1 MKLQG
6 ETDTEREELFV
17 SIGSNVGYLPPAKIR
32 VNVEDL
38 KNKYLH
44 DDFAKVSVSS
54 TSRDRK
60 RTLFALKVPSL
71 FEPETGKHVKDME
84 HHVVIYEEI
93 IEERKTKGREE
104 SDDERQGKE
113 MDVDGS
119 PSQEKDHP
127 KEHYEQRNKVTTTVS
142 IEDLFKPRSLEAG
155 ISKSEIRKVLL
166 YGNPGTGK
174 TCISKAIAHKW
185 ALGEMLQEFKAV
197 YVVPIRS
204 LNLAKVKGV
213 RGEALEEVIAQM
225 CFKQKGSDA
234 EFEELKTQ
242 VNDDLD
248 VSTTLLVFGGLDE
261 ADDDAIELLSE
272 AEKSQ
277 CKILILTRPY
287 NLRDIQR
294 RVDCQ
299 FECLGFSDRQLE
311 NFINKE
317 LDAEKASR
325 LLQVLQETP
334 AMWEVAHIPL
344 TAHILCCLS
353 KGRGTIIQEKAKR
366 ASMYKIYDDMISFV
380 WKRFEEKPEA
390 RAANKV
396 AIFQDLEKIA
406 FESLRSGQILI
417 EQQIVE
423 NCESSIYA
431 SRTFK
436 ESGFLLLVL
445 EGQEY
450 QFPHLT
456 FQEYFAG
463 RHIARSLKQKG
474 SDEEERVLDYICE
487 GKYNEKHALTLSFA
501 MHAFARG
508 RSKNALKEMLSI
520 VDQQPVEVLG
530 IRHFFLRMQVL
541 EAVMEEAEDAELE
554 ALANDERAIELTEG
568 ARRLLEGTL
577 DNEFICEI
585 VVEKLN
591 QCVHVLDRFPK
602 ILDDTVNETK
612 TLLAPSRDISW
623 KERDKLNVVLQLAK
637 HSPKHIGEIR
647 LVLRQNTKVEAWRRS
662 RDGLAKLQDIVKR
675 IPQVMGDLLPML
687 QIGCSHEEV
696 DVRQS
701 AMEAIGNIVEAAPHF
716 SGDLLPILQQRCDNE
731 DVDVHEAAKI
741 TLHGIKFDKN
751 TLSAVLHTIAYER
764 GFLILFVR
772 NAFTLDC
779 SSEPENV
786 SLIFHASSSEK
797 IGQWKKED
805 LDRFVRHLKE
815 DFDES
820 FPGLSGYLKT

>member
-1 MKLQG
+1 MI
-6 ETDTEREELFV
+6 V
-17 SIGSNVGYLPPAKIR
+17 
-32 VNVEDL
+32 
-38 KNKYLH
+38 
-44 DDFAKVSVSS
+44 
-54 TSRDRK
+54 
-60 RTLFALKVPSL
+60 FALKVPSL

-93 IEERKTKGREE
+93 IEKTRTEGRNISRGERRGE
-104 SDDERQGKE
+104 E
-113 MDVDGS
+113 MDVEGS
-119 PSQEKDHP
+119 PSQQKDHP
-127 KEHYEQRNKVTTTVS
+127 TEHYEQRKKVATTVS

-155 ISKSEIRKVLL
+155 MSKSEIGKVLL

-197 YVVPIRS
+197 YVVPIRR

-248 VSTTLLVFGGLDE
+248 VSSTLLVFDGLDE
-261 ADDDAIELLSE
+261 TDDDAIELLSE

-299 FECLGFSDRQLE
+299 FECLGFSDRHLE

-317 LDAEKASR
+317 LYIGEASR
-325 LLQVLQETP
+325 LLEVLQETP
-334 AMWEVAHIPL
+334 AMWEMAHIPL

-366 ASMYKIYDDMISFV
+366 SSMYKIYDDMISFV

-390 RAANKV
+390 RAANKA
-396 AIFQDLEKIA
+396 AIFHDLEKIA

-423 NCESSIYA
+423 NCAISIYA

-463 RHIARSLKQKG
+463 RYVARSLKQKG
-474 SDEEERVLDYICE
+474 SDEERRALDFIRE

-508 RSKNALKEMLSI
+508 RSKNALKEMLAI

-585 VVEKLN
+585 VVEKLD
-591 QCVHVLDRFPK
+591 QCVHVLEKFPV
-602 ILDDTVNETK
+602 ILDDAIDETK
-612 TLLAPSRDISW
+612 TILASSRRLTW
-623 KERDKLNVVLQLAK
+623 KE
-637 HSPKHIGEIR
+637 
-647 LVLRQNTKVEAWRRS
+647 KV
-662 RDGLAKLQDIVKR
+662 K
-675 IPQVMGDLLPML
+675 
-687 QIGCSHEEV
+687 V
-696 DVRQS
+696 DV
-701 AMEAIGNIVEAAPHF
+701 
-716 SGDLLPILQQRCDNE
+716 LLKLAR
-731 DVDVHEAAKI
+731 H
-741 TLHGIKFDKN
+741 
-751 TLSAVLHTIAYER
+751 
-764 GFLILFVR
+764 
-772 NAFTLDC
+772 
-779 SSEPENV
+779 SS
-786 SLIFHASSSEK
+786 K
-797 IGQWKKED
+797 
-805 LDRFVRHLKE
+805 
-815 DFDES
+815 
-820 FPGLSGYLKT
+820 